1 MSIKKNA
8 RKSAHLEDQVLVILA
23 RAPKRRGKRAFLTAY
38 QIFAELD
45 DSETAALIQKY
56 GPVGTHGG
64 KYFGAAGLVAKAGLS
79 LERRHEVEIT
89 FLDTRGMHVE
99 IPVQG
104 EQVKPSGVLGLY
116 RLKK

>member
-1 MSIKKNA
+1 MPTKKKA
-8 RKSAHLEDQVLVILA
+8 RKSAPLEAPILAILA
-23 RAPKRRGKRAFLTAY
+23 RAAKGRGKHAFLTAY

-45 DSETAALIQKY
+45 DGEAKALIQKY

-64 KYFGAAGLVAKAGLS
+64 KYFGGAGLVATAGRS
-79 LERRHEVEIT
+79 LERRQKVEIV
-89 FLDTRGMHVE
+89 FLDTRGMRID

-104 EQVKPSGVLGLY
+104 ELVKPSGVLGLY